1 MKILLVEDDSDLAA
15 ALGWSL
21 KSEGFDTKRADCLEA
36 AKQLLN
42 DEAPDLV
49 LLDVMLP
56 DGEGYEFCEYIR
68 NRDAQLPVIFLTAL
82 DGEKEV
88 VKAFG
93 AGADDYVTKPFRMAE
108 LVARIRSKLRLRQ
121 RHGDLNIDA
130 NRLCLWNKDERI
142 DLSPNEYRLLKL
154 FTEHGGVIS
163 REQIMK
169 SIFDTDE
176 YADPNTASVYVKRL
190 RDKLKQVY
198 GHDPIQ
204 TVRGEGYRWEEAE

>member
-1 MKILLVEDDSDLAA
+1 MAGWSGCFDMHTDIGNSCDCELCRVEEKYMKILLVEDDSDLAA

-21 KSEGFDTKRADCLEA
+21 KSEGFDIKRAECLEA

-93 AGADDYVTKPFRMAE
+93 AGADDYVTKPFRTAE
-108 LVARIRSKLRLRQ
+108 LVARIRLRMN
-121 RHGDLNIDA
+121 G
-130 NRLCLWNKDERI
+130 
-142 DLSPNEYRLLKL
+142 
-154 FTEHGGVIS
+154 
-163 REQIMK
+163 
-169 SIFDTDE
+169 
-176 YADPNTASVYVKRL
+176 
-190 RDKLKQVY
+190 
-198 GHDPIQ
+198 
-204 TVRGEGYRWEEAE
+204 